1 MSTNNATKN
10 RSFIQNEQ
18 EESLQLSDDP
28 HQMYNRDH
36 LRRNARRFNNQ
47 EDNNSD
53 SIKSGMIYK

>member
-1 MSTNNATKN
+1 MCTDNTTKN

-36 LRRNARRFNNQ
+36 SRRNARRFNNQ